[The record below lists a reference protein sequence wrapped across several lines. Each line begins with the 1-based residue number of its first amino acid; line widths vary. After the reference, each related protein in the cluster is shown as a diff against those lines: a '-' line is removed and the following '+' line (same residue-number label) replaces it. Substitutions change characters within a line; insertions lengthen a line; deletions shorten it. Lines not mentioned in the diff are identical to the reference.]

1 MQFYLHVPFCRN
13 KCGYCAFYSIPN
25 APEEWRKRYLAK
37 VTETLQTI
45 HFPEEVESVYIGGGT
60 PTLLQTSELQGLFE
74 DLLHYLPL
82 RSGAEWSIEANPETL
97 DGEKLDCLRR
107 YGNRISVGIQ
117 SFQPEKRRLLGRDCS
132 CLAIENALEG
142 IRSRGFPHFNCDL
155 IYAIPGQTMDDFRSD
170 LERAAATGAD
180 HISCYS
186 LTPEEGTRLAGIGI
200 DEETSAAMW
209 QMAGKV
215 LAEKG
220 FRRYEISNYARPGG
234 ECYHNSAV
242 WRGSL
247 LRGIGP
253 AAASYDGTDRTTECA
268 DLCQWLADTPPE
280 RDVLDRESR
289 LREIF
294 AVNLRTADGWRRS
307 DFLAL
312 PGADEALWRELTAM
326 PLPPQWV
333 KNGETEHF
341 ALTEEGMLFWD
352 EAAMTFLA

>member
-1 MQFYLHVPFCRN
+1 MQFYLHVPFCRS
-13 KCGYCAFYSIPN
+13 KCGYCAFYSIAN
-25 APEEWRKRYLAK
+25 APEDWRKRYVEK
-37 VTETLQTI
+37 VLEIL
-45 HFPEEVESVYIGGGT
+45 HRSDFPEEVESVYIGGGT
-60 PTLLQTSELQGLFE
+60 PTLLQTE
-74 DLLHYLPL
+74 DLERILEALHRYLPVKKD
-82 RSGAEWSIEANPETL
+82 AEWSIEANPETL
-97 DGEKLDCLRR
+97 TDAKLDCLRR
-107 YGNRISVGIQ
+107 HVNRISVGIQ

-132 CLAIENALEG
+132 CEAIENALEG

-155 IYAIPGQTMDDFRSD
+155 IYAIPGQSMEDFRQD
-170 LERAAATGAD
+170 LERAAAAGAD

-247 LRGIGP
+247 LCGIGP

-268 DLCQWLADTPPE
+268 DLQQWLNDAPPE
-280 RDVLDRESR
+280 RDVLPREER

-294 AVNLRTADGWRRS
+294 AVNLRTSDGWKKS
-307 DFLAL
+307 AFLAL
-312 PGADEALWRELTAM
+312 PGADETLWRRLTSV
-326 PLPPQWV
+326 PLPESWLR
-333 KNGETEHF
+333 KGDETY

-352 EAAMTFLA
+352 EAAMNFLA